1 MEKQGVQLLEASRA
15 AKGEKRPI
23 VALLADK
30 VSAWLVVACTVV
42 VIFRYMI
49 FICSILHSPN
59 LKTYTEYAFAN
70 VTAHIF
76 IGCSVLRKVVENG
89 MYIPCT
95 MIYLNWWLSF
105 FIPICLYVCHVL
117 VCM

>member
-42 VIFRYMI
+42 VIFHYMI
-49 FICSILHSPN
+49 ICSILHSPN
-59 LKTYTEYAFAN
+59 LKTYN
-70 VTAHIF
+70 MH
-76 IGCSVLRKVVENG
+76 LQ
-89 MYIPCT
+89 M
-95 MIYLNWWLSF
+95 
-105 FIPICLYVCHVL
+105 
-117 VCM
+117 